1 MKKKLPLL
9 LLSFCFSVMLVSAQ
23 QTATPYIIKFK
34 DKGSSK
40 YTLAKPGDYL
50 SQRSIER
57 RLLQSIPLDQTDLP
71 VSPSYLQ
78 SLKDEGVEIFY
89 KSKWLNIVM
98 ANLNPDQVNMVK
110 GLPFV
115 VSASPTTALVQKKNS
130 FFKKFIQHEKVQKLD
145 ESKIKSSYKSTML
158 DYGAAA
164 NQAQML
170 KIDEIHDLGYT
181 GHGMTIAVIDAG
193 YNSADEMDAFDSL
206 FMNNR
211 ILAVHDFVQPGN
223 DIYNPDISTHGT
235 MVLSTMGA
243 NLPGQMI
250 GTAPHASYY
259 LLRSEDATAEYLME
273 EYYWVTAA
281 EYADSAGVDVI
292 NTSLGYTTFDN
303 AADNHTYQDMNGDTA
318 PITIG
323 ADLAAKKG
331 MLVVNSAG
339 NEGNNEWIY
348 ISAPADGDSVL
359 TVGAVTDMGDYAYF
373 SSRGPTADGR
383 IKPDVAA
390 QGQGSIVAS
399 PWGIS
404 MANGTSFSSPIMSGA
419 AACFWQANPTYSNME
434 IISFIKQSGSLAN
447 NPDNLIGWGIP
458 DFVKANALTA
468 SNSLPQA
475 KTIFYPNPFTEYIN
489 IDIEDTLN
497 SPVRIKLM
505 DASGRVIREYV
516 MDKTNKGVKIDGL
529 GDLRSGIY
537 FIQVNY
543 NNSTYNY
550 KMVK

>member
-1 MKKKLPLL
+1 
-9 LLSFCFSVMLVSAQ
+9 MLVSAQ
-23 QTATPYIIKFK
+23 QTGTPYIIKFK

-40 YTLAKPGDYL
+40 YSLAKPGDYL

-71 VSPSYLQ
+71 ISPAYLQ
-78 SLKDEGVEIFY
+78 SLEDEGIDIFY

-98 ANLNPDQVNMVK
+98 ANLNPEQVNMIK
-110 GLPFV
+110 GLPFIA
-115 VSASPTTALVQKKNS
+115 SASPTTALVQKKNS
-130 FFKKFIQHEKVQKLD
+130 FLKKFIQHEKVQKLD

-193 YNSADEMDAFDSL
+193 YNSADEMDAFDGL

-259 LLRSEDATAEYLME
+259 LLRSEDANAEYLME
-273 EYYWVTAA
+273 EYYWVNAA
-281 EYADSAGVDVI
+281 EYADSAGVDLI

-303 AADNHTYQDMNGDTA
+303 SADNHTYQDMNGDTA

-331 MLVVNSAG
+331 ILVVNSAG
-339 NEGNNEWIY
+339 NEGNNEWTY

-390 QGQGSIVAS
+390 QGQGAIVAS

-404 MANGTSFSSPIMSGA
+404 MANGTSFSSPIMCGA

-434 IISFIKQSGSLAN
+434 ILSFIKQSGSLAN

-458 DFVKANALTA
+458 DFMVANSLTA

-475 KTIFYPNPFTEYIN
+475 KTMFYPNPFTEYIN

-505 DASGRVIREYV
+505 DASGRVIREYEK
-516 MDKTNKGVKIDGL
+516 DKTNKGVKIDGL

-543 NNSTYNY
+543 NNSTFNY
-550 KMVK
+550 KLIK